1 MSSPRPPEPQSG
13 APAGAMRHSGVGPD
27 QTEAQLERAR
37 QLAAHQ
43 ADSRVSTNPRSLTI
57 DLREGS
63 GPSTGGT
70 GAEPSADGYP
80 VSHRT
85 RAKRVGADPMADG
98 PTQAPPNQPNVVVV
112 TRRPQATGRATRL
125 ASRVR
130 TNTSDARRYDWVLIS
145 CALALSL
152 IGAVLVW
159 SATRGRLLA
168 ADGDPNN
175 FLTKHLLNL
184 AIGVVL
190 GWAVT
195 RVDYRTLR
203 AYTPLLYGFVITM
216 LLVVLSP
223 FGSTINGAKAWISL
237 PAGFTI
243 QPGEFAKIVVIL
255 ALAMVLCERD
265 VGADAPSNAD
275 VRYALIWAAGPIAL
289 IMLQPD
295 LGTVLVIGTI
305 IIAVIAVSNASVRWV
320 LGLLGGAIAAG
331 LLAIWLGVLDQ
342 YQLDRLLAFLDP
354 EHDLQGIGYNTAQA
368 RIAIGG
374 GGLFGQGLFNGN
386 QTQGAFV
393 PYQQT
398 DFVFSVA
405 GEELGLLGATVII
418 GLVATILWRGIQ
430 IARAA
435 RDPFGRLVATGVVA
449 WFAFQAFE
457 NIGMNLGIMPV
468 TGVPLPFVSYGGT
481 SMFAAWIGIG
491 LLQSVHIRSR

>member
-1 MSSPRPPEPQSG
+1 MS
-13 APAGAMRHSGVGPD
+13 PA
-27 QTEAQLERAR
+27 ERT
-37 QLAAHQ
+37 
-43 ADSRVSTNPRSLTI
+43 DSRIRTSGPAQSRPRSAPDPSI
-57 DLREGS
+57 DLRG
-63 GPSTGGT
+63 GP
-70 GAEPSADGYP
+70 D
-80 VSHRT
+80 
-85 RAKRVGADPMADG
+85 DPKLK
-98 PTQAPPNQPNVVVV
+98 PPNHPNVVVV
-112 TRRPQATGRATRL
+112 TRRPAPSGRVARI

-130 TNTSDARRYDWVLIS
+130 SNTTDIRRYDPVLFG
-145 CALALSL
+145 CGLALSL
-152 IGAVLVW
+152 IGAILVW

-168 ADGDPNN
+168 TDDNPNN
-175 FLTKHLLNL
+175 FLTRHLLNL
-184 AIGVVL
+184 AIGIVL

-203 AYTPLLYGFVITM
+203 AYTPLVYGVVITM

-223 FGSTINGAKAWISL
+223 IGTTINGAKAWITL

-243 QPGEFAKIVVIL
+243 QPGEFAKIIVIL
-255 ALAMVLCERD
+255 AMAMVLSERD
-265 VGADAPSNAD
+265 VGRDRPSDSD
-275 VRYALIWAAGPIAL
+275 VRQALIWAAGPVAL

-295 LGTVLVIGTI
+295 LGTVLIIGTI
-305 IIAVIAVSNASVRWV
+305 IVAVVAVSNARSLWV
-320 LGLLGGAIAAG
+320 IGLLGGAVVVA
-331 LLAIWLGVLDQ
+331 LLAIALGVLDQ
-342 YQLDRLLAFLDP
+342 YQLDRLLTFTDP
-354 EHDLQGIGYNTAQA
+354 ERDLQGVGYNTAQA

-374 GGLFGQGLFNGN
+374 GGLLGQGLFNGN

-405 GEELGLLGATVII
+405 GEELGLIGATVII
-418 GLVATILWRGIQ
+418 GLVGIILWRGIQ
-430 IARAA
+430 IARLA
-435 RDPFGRLVATGVVA
+435 RDPFGRLVAVGVVA